1 MGNLV
6 VRSFSRHG
14 GQGEGA
20 RNSGQGHQSQLDQA
34 GPLGGAHQ
42 GNVGQSG
49 AYPGQSV
56 GYPNQPTAYPSQPPG
71 YPYQPV
77 AYPVQPGGHPGSG
90 ALPYPARPA
99 QGVPGVFYPT
109 YPHDTGTS
117 GQSQLPA
124 CQPPYPAPCPA
135 TTSSAAPLYPPLTAA
150 PTSFLGYPSAPTYN
164 APNNPSIG
172 AGGFV
177 SHPI

>member
-20 RNSGQGHQSQLDQA
+20 RNSGQGHQSQLGQA

-77 AYPVQPGGHPGSG
+77 AYPVQPGGHPGVG

-124 CQPPYPAPCPA
+124 CQPPYPASCPA
-135 TTSSAAPLYPPLTAA
+135 TTSSAPSLYPPLTA
-150 PTSFLGYPSAPTYN
+150 APTYN

-177 SHPI
+177 SLPI